1 MESGAVFRRKII
13 CKEWEHKILKISVRD
28 MKEFVNTVEKC
39 KITKEVQMWLKCKE
53 KGWVH
58 DLGQAAL
65 NREIE
70 NAISNQ
76 EKLLS
81 EA

>member
-1 MESGAVFRRKII
+1 MQKGAVFRRKII
-13 CKEWEHKILKISVRD
+13 FREWEHKMLQMSVRD

-39 KITKEVQMWLKCKE
+39 KITKEVQLWLKYKE
-53 KGWVH
+53 KGWEH

-70 NAISNQ
+70 NAISSQ
-76 EKLLS
+76 EKQLN
-81 EA
+81 EV